1 MTITG
6 LYFEKHAPLPRTTPQ
21 GRRAVDRLTLLA
33 TLGAALLSL
42 FSTAQTLNP
51 PTTVRGMGHE
61 E

>member
-51 PTTVRGMGHE
+51 PPQP
-61 E
+61 